1 MSELLRACGV
11 LHMRLHRDCLYVDAA
26 DFAAQMA
33 NVGNVAL
40 LREGDDLLVLPIFSA
55 EAGGFLVKQV
65 NARGDRAI
73 HAADFFRLS
82 GIDENRDI
90 RVDAAWSDA
99 RAGFLVS
106 GFFADQQTLLA
117 MRK

>member
-1 MSELLRACGV
+1 MSDILQARRALR
-11 LHMRLHRDCLYVDAA
+11 MRLHRDCLYVDAA

-40 LREGDDLLVLPIFSA
+40 LREGDDLWILPIFSA

-73 HAADFFRLS
+73 HAADLFRLN
-82 GIDENRDI
+82 GVDENRDI
-90 RVDAAWSDA
+90 RLDAAWSDA
-99 RAGFLVS
+99 RAGFLAS
-106 GFFADQQTLLA
+106 AFFAD
-117 MRK
+117 